1 MRSQAA
7 VALAIAALALAACDN
22 RQSAS
27 YPAGSGGGAASN
39 ADPALLRMAQQALP
53 ATRGLERCR
62 AAYGSYPPN
71 ADATIGCLP
80 GGMPIKR
87 QGSFVAVGDWIISPD
102 QTGVGYT
109 MMRHIDAKAMLVRR
123 CVRQSCRWIYDPGD
137 GRPSVEVNLGA

>member
-7 VALAIAALALAACDN
+7 ITFAITALALTACDN
-22 RQSAS
+22 RQNTN
-27 YPAGSGGGAASN
+27 YPGGGGSGAASN

-53 ATRGLERCR
+53 VTRGLERCR

-80 GGMPIKR
+80 GGAPIKR
-87 QGSFVAVGDWIISPD
+87 QGSFVVVGDWTISPD
-102 QTGVGYT
+102 NTGVGYT
-109 MMRHIDAKAMLVRR
+109 MTRQIDAKAMLVRR

-137 GRPSVEVNLGA
+137 GRPSQEMNLGA